1 MGPPNKFLVCD
12 FIAIILICMYMWIY
26 LIEYYRDDHR
36 LSMMNRMKSF
46 QNVSRSSPS
55 TLREPRMWSGAV
67 FHLVLLHA
75 SCRERS
81 VVVFLYRFT
90 KFIPF
95 SRTVIGGG
103 PPFHRLESHI
113 SFKHS
118 RWPTLFPKNVTRSL
132 QTYVYLNPIHMEF
145 WLSTT
150 KTRPSTYRS
159 AWQKF
164 MYFETWVWKPKS
176 QLKVFGRW
184 LGLQRFDDVLS

>member
-1 MGPPNKFLVCD
+1 
-12 FIAIILICMYMWIY
+12 
-26 LIEYYRDDHR
+26 
-36 LSMMNRMKSF
+36 
-46 QNVSRSSPS
+46 
-55 TLREPRMWSGAV
+55 MWSGAV

-81 VVVFLYRFT
+81 VVVFLYTFT

-132 QTYVYLNPIHMEF
+132 QTYVYLNKNSTFDLQECMAKVHVLRDMGLETQVPTQGLWQMAWVAKVRRCVELGMLKIY
-145 WLSTT
+145 LS
-150 KTRPSTYRS
+150 P
-159 AWQKF
+159 WGGNNF
-164 MYFETWVWKPKS
+164 GWKWIRHVNEK
-176 QLKVFGRW
+176 L
-184 LGLQRFDDVLS
+184 